1 MPSCLPPTI
10 LLRRAVLALL
20 MAATPALA
28 QDGAAP
34 QRPLNSV
41 EQTWLAE
48 HNFERDTMGLP
59 PLRWNPSLAR
69 DARVWAEDLAAR
81 RAFHHSPDL
90 LRIRQ
95 GENLWRGT
103 AQRYEAW
110 QMIDGFLDERRHFR
124 PGIFPDVSATGRW
137 SDVGHYTQIIWP
149 ETQEVG
155 CAIAANARDEVLVC
169 RYWPA
174 GNVLGYRLDPI
185 QRLTRR

>member
-1 MPSCLPPTI
+1 MP
-10 LLRRAVLALL
+10 LLASLLSAALL
-20 MAATPALA
+20 MAGAPALP
-28 QDGAAP
+28 QTDRIDQRQLLAA
-34 QRPLNSV
+34 
-41 EQTWLAE
+41 EQAWLAE
-48 HNFERDTMGLP
+48 HNFERDAVGLT
-59 PLRWNPSLAR
+59 PLRWNPALAS

-95 GENLWRGT
+95 GENLWRGP
-103 AQRYEAW
+103 ARRYEPW
-110 QMIDGFLDERRHFR
+110 QMIDLFLAERRHFR

-149 ETQEVG
+149 ETEEVG
-155 CAIAANARDEVLVC
+155 CALAANARDEVLVC